1 MEVSQIIA
9 YSISELNTRIG
20 MWIVG
25 AAFQPR
31 SDFIAKRAIAAGKPL
46 PHLKI
51 IRPYR
56 SIILRTAMDEGH
68 IKFVFGAVRF

>member
-51 IRPYR
+51 KRPHR
-56 SIILRTAMDEGH
+56 SLLLRIAMDEGH
-68 IKFVFGAVRF
+68 DKFVYRSVRF